1 MSKVE
6 EPQAQYQAQPK
17 REKITLEAYLEMI
30 ADGTRRLEY
39 HDGEVLDIQSATE
52 SHGLICT
59 NITTFIGHCLIEKDC
74 YMYAGDREL
83 WIQDCRRMFYPD
95 HIVVCGKHD
104 LKQMSKNVKAT
115 INPSVVIEVLSDS
128 TKDHDQTT
136 KLKCYKK
143 IKSLRQIIFVS
154 QTEKYVRTLIKFKNE
169 DAWKDKEYVDDEDKI
184 PVGACEIVLK
194 NIYLRVNF
202 ENINPQPISN

>member
-39 HDGEVLDIQSATE
+39 HDGEVIDIQSATVA
-52 SHGLICT
+52 HGRICT
-59 NITTFIGHCLIEKDC
+59 NLISLVDQCLNGKNCDV
-74 YMYAGDREL
+74 YAADREL
-83 WIQDCRRMFYPD
+83 WVPACRKMYYPD
-95 HIVVCGKHD
+95 LMIVCGEHK
-104 LKQMSKNVKAT
+104 KKKMSDNIEAT
-115 INPSVVIEVLSDS
+115 LNPSVVIEVLSDS